1 MSVCLTRVDRF
12 FIFSPHSVEVG
23 AGCIEWWEN
32 KGALTSLRRKKQ
44 FAIPAHNQQIKTN
57 QCKGRS
63 AGKVHIRRTFFAAV
77 CLLVHFKTEKN
88 YQFSNESGNIN
99 MMLHHCKALV
109 YFNQLFQQNRQD
121 TGAPDNIIFLQQKS
135 CFWFSVTHCVHSLAL
150 AS

>member
-1 MSVCLTRVDRF
+1 MAVSLTRVDRF

-57 QCKGRS
+57 QVGWKS
-63 AGKVHIRRTFFAAV
+63 AHSKDIFVQQPAR
-77 CLLVHFKTEKN
+77 CWLVHLKTGEN

-99 MMLHHCKALV
+99 MMLHHCNALV

-135 CFWFSVTHCVHSLAL
+135 CFWFSVTHCVHSLTL